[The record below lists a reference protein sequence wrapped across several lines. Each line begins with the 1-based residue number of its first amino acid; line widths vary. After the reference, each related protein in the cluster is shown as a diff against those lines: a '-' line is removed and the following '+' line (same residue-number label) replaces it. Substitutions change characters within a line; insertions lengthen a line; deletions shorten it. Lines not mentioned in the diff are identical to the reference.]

1 MSSARNG
8 DPLVGQVLDERY
20 EIVRRLA
27 RGGMATVY
35 VATDLRLSRTVAVKV
50 MNEGLGDDDEFVAR
64 FDAEAR
70 AAAHLSHAHVVSVF
84 DQGRDLGRPYIVME
98 YVEGCTLRQLITREA
113 PMDPLRA
120 LELLEPVVCALAAAH
135 AAGLIH
141 RDVKPENVLISDRGQ
156 IKVADFGLAR
166 AVTAATNTGTQG
178 LVIGTVSYIAPELV
192 TRGHA
197 DPRSDVYSTGIVL
210 YEMLTGH
217 KPHTGDTPIQ
227 VAYAHVHSEVTPPS
241 LELSTSW
248 RDSRHGIPPYLDALV
263 VTAAARRREDR
274 PADAGVLLAH
284 LRLAR
289 EALARGVADDPAL
302 TQRMRRTTVDVATTV
317 TERVPS
323 LVGAAHA
330 LDPRPREVRFTP
342 STPVS
347 PTSEASAD
355 GVPYYSSGRGPA
367 TPLSPVTRTLPTVS
381 ESPPPPR
388 HRPPR
393 RRGRLLATLLLLL
406 ALVGGVSAGGWYL
419 LEGRWTS
426 APPLARLNQTDAAAA
441 ASAAGL
447 TVDFEREYSEDVPV
461 GLVTRTDPDAGGRVL
476 AGGTLQAYVSRGPER
491 YPVPTLTGLTR
502 DKALAAIAAGFLAVG
517 QVTEAHHDTVE
528 AGLVLRQ
535 SLKAGAPVRKA
546 STVDLVVSKGPA
558 PVAVADHTGK
568 KFSTARATLEKAGL
582 TVTSSEENS
591 ATVAKGL
598 VISQTP
604 GAGELRRGDS
614 VRFVVSKGPVMV
626 AVPSVRGIGADQAI
640 EKLKKAGFDVRTQRM
655 VGGAF
660 GLAWGTDPAAG
671 KSAPQGSTVT
681 LYLV

>member
-1 MSSARNG
+1 MSSARSG
-8 DPLVGQVLDERY
+8 DPLVGQVLDDRY

-50 MNEGLGDDDEFVAR
+50 MNEGLGDDAEFVAR

-70 AAAHLSHAHVVSVF
+70 AAAHLSHAHVVAVF

-120 LELLEPVVCALAAAH
+120 LDLVEPVVSALAAAH

-166 AVTAATNTGTQG
+166 AVTAATNAGTQG

-197 DPRSDVYSTGIVL
+197 DPRSDVYSMGIVL

-217 KPHTGDTPIQ
+217 KPHTGETPIQ

-263 VTAAARRREDR
+263 VTAAARRREER

-289 EALARGVADDPAL
+289 EALARGIADDPEL
-302 TQRMRRTTVDVATTV
+302 TRRMRRTTSDEAENV
-317 TERVPS
+317 TEPVPG
-323 LVGAAHA
+323 LAGPPPA
-330 LDPRPREVRFTP
+330 LDPWPREVRFTP

-347 PTSEASAD
+347 PTSESSAD
-355 GVPYYSSGRGPA
+355 GLPYYPTGRGPV
-367 TPLSPVTRTLPTVS
+367 TPVSPATRTLPVVPAAPS
-381 ESPPPPR
+381 S
-388 HRPPR
+388 RPPR
-393 RRGRLLATLLLLL
+393 TRRRRLAATLLLLVT
-406 ALVGGVSAGGWYL
+406 LVAGLSTGGWYL
-419 LEGRWTS
+419 LEGRWTT
-426 APPLARLNQTDAAAA
+426 APPLARLTEADAVAAAT
-441 ASAAGL
+441 AAGL
-447 TVDFEREYSEDVPV
+447 TVAFEREYSEDVPT
-461 GLVTRTDPDAGGRVL
+461 GQVTRTDPDAGGRVL
-476 AGGTLQAYVSRGPER
+476 RNGTLTAYLSRGPER
-491 YPVPTLTGLTR
+491 YPVPTVTGLTR
-502 DKALAAIAAGFLAVG
+502 DKALAALTAGFLAVG
-517 QVTEAHHDTVE
+517 EVTEAYDDDV
-528 AGLVLRQ
+528 ASGLVVSQ
-535 SLKAGAPVRKA
+535 SVKAGAQVKKATPVD
-546 STVDLVVSKGPA
+546 VVVSKGPA
-558 PVAVADHTGK
+558 PVPLTDHAGEPFADAK
-568 KFSTARATLEKAGL
+568 TALEKAGL
-582 TVTSSEENS
+582 KVTSTRENS
-591 ATVAKGL
+591 ATIAEGV

-604 GAGELRRGDS
+604 PSGELHRGDT
-614 VRFVVSKGPVMV
+614 VAFVVSKGPVMV
-626 AVPSVRGIGADQAI
+626 KVPSVRGIGADQAI
-640 EKLKKAGFDVRTQRM
+640 EKLKAAGFAVRTQRM

-660 GLAWGTDPAAG
+660 GLAWGTDPKEG
-671 KSAPQGSTVT
+671 TSAPQGSTVT

>member
-8 DPLVGQVLDERY
+8 DPLVGLVLDDRY

-70 AAAHLSHAHVVSVF
+70 AAAHLSHPHVVSVF
-84 DQGRDLGRPYIVME
+84 DQGCDLGRPYIVME

-120 LELLEPVVCALAAAH
+120 LELVEPVVAALAAAH

-166 AVTAATNTGTQG
+166 AVTAATHTGTQG

-197 DPRSDVYSTGIVL
+197 DPRSDVYSMGVVL

-227 VAYAHVHSEVTPPS
+227 VAYAHVHHEITAPS

-263 VTAAARRREDR
+263 VTATSRRREDR
-274 PADAGVLLAH
+274 PTDAGVLLAH
-284 LRLAR
+284 LRQAR
-289 EALARGVADDPAL
+289 EALAHGVTDDPAL
-302 TQRMRRTTVDVATTV
+302 TERMRRATADVTTGV

-323 LVGAAHA
+323 LVGAPHA
-330 LDPRPREVRFTP
+330 LDAWTREVRFKP

-347 PTSEASAD
+347 PTSESSAD

-367 TPLSPVTRTLPTVS
+367 TPLSPATRTLPALDA
-381 ESPPPPR
+381 PPPQQPR
-388 HRPPR
+388 R
-393 RRGRLLATLLLLL
+393 RRGRLAATLLVLL
-406 ALVGGVSAGGWYL
+406 ALVAGVSYGGWYL
-419 LEGRWTS
+419 LEGRWTT
-426 APPLARLNQTDAAAA
+426 APPLVRLTQADALSAAE
-441 ASAAGL
+441 AAGL
-447 TVDFEREYSEDVPV
+447 GVDFEREYSEDVPV
-461 GLVTRTDPDAGGRVL
+461 GLVTRTDPDVGGRVL
-476 AGGTLQAYVSRGPER
+476 RQGTVVAFLSRGPER
-491 YPVPTLTGLTR
+491 YPVPELVGLPR
-502 DKALAAIAAGFLAVG
+502 EKALASVTAGFLAVG
-517 QVTEAHHDTVE
+517 VVTDAYDDDVAAGVVVSQSLE
-528 AGLVLRQ
+528 AGTQV
-535 SLKAGAPVRKA
+535 KKA
-546 STVDLVVSKGPA
+546 SAVDLVVSKGPA
-558 PVAVADHTGK
+558 PVQVADFTGK
-568 KFSTARATLEKAGL
+568 KFTAAKSTLEKAGL
-582 TVTSSEENS
+582 TVTATEENS

-598 VISQTP
+598 VISQAP
-604 GAGELRRGDS
+604 ASGELRRGDT
-614 VRFVVSKGPVMV
+614 VTFVVSKGPVMV
-626 AVPSVRGIGADQAI
+626 KVPSVRGLGADEAI
-640 EKLKKAGFDVRTQRM
+640 EKLKAAGFAVKTQRM

-660 GLAWGTDPAAG
+660 GLAWGTDPGAG